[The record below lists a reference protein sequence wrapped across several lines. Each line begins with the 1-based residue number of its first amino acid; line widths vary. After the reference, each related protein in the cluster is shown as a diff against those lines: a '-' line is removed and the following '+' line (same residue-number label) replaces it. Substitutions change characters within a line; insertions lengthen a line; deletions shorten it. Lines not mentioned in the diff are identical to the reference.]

1 MTNKSNLVIYLNNE
15 LSLKELERKTYNE
28 FLIDGIAEIL
38 VGIVLLFLP
47 VLFMNPIFVAF
58 TVFIL
63 FLGPQA
69 VEFIRQRTT
78 YPRIGR
84 VEFRVE
90 GQSGEYSMK
99 KSLLEFLILISAVI
113 ILTLTAMIIFEG
125 EILHIYLWYSWVP
138 FIFGLIMFG
147 PSLFLV
153 EKTGLR
159 YYYLFGIVSSVLGLW
174 FSILDFPDIKDG
186 MFLYFFTLGISI
198 LLLGVVRYIWFVRN
212 YPIIETAED

>member
-1 MTNKSNLVIYLNNE
+1 MYLNNE

-28 FLIDGIAEIL
+28 FLIDGLTEIL

-47 VLFMNPIFVAF
+47 ALMMNPIFIVF
-58 TVFIL
+58 TPFLL
-63 FLGPQA
+63 FLSPQMI
-69 VEFIRQRTT
+69 EFIRLRTT

-84 VEFRVE
+84 VEFKVE
-90 GQSGEYSMK
+90 EESGEYSVK
-99 KSLLEFLILISAVI
+99 KSLLELLLLFFTVI
-113 ILTLTAMIIFEG
+113 ILTFAFMVIFEG
-125 EILHIYLWYSWVP
+125 QILEISLWYSWVP
-138 FIFGLIMFG
+138 FTFGLIMFG

-159 YYYLFGIVSSVLGLW
+159 YYYLFGIFSSVLGLG
-174 FSILDFPDIKDG
+174 FSILDFPDIMDG

-198 LLLGVVRYIWFVRN
+198 LLLGVVRYIWFIRK

>member
-1 MTNKSNLVIYLNNE
+1 MYLNKE

-28 FLIDGIAEIL
+28 FLIDGLPEIL

-47 VLFMNPIFVAF
+47 ALFMNPIFVAF
-58 TVFIL
+58 TPFLL
-63 FLGPQA
+63 FFGPQ
-69 VEFIRQRTT
+69 VFEFIRQRTT

-84 VEFRVE
+84 VEFKVE
-90 GQSGEYSMK
+90 GESGEYSTK
-99 KSLLEFLILISAVI
+99 KAILEFLILLLVVF
-113 ILTLTAMIIFEG
+113 ILTSTFMIIFEG

-159 YYYLFGIVSSVLGLW
+159 YYYLFGGFSSVLGLW
-174 FSILDFPDIKDG
+174 FSILDFPDMMDG
-186 MFLYFFTLGISI
+186 MFLYFFTLGILI
-198 LLLGVVRYIWFVRN
+198 LLLGVVRYILFVRN